1 MSCREAA
8 DCEYLW
14 KSKSDLV
21 KYHTFLVLIA
31 IQPISGVLSI
41 GEEKS
46 NTSQDV
52 SMIITA
58 PSPPSSLLNAGILQ
72 TIYPGH
78 LSNHYS
84 SMLQGMKLAPAHVH
98 YFWSKNCSYWTHK
111 EEKGI
116 KSKKEVGSNSSHE
129 VNESNHVHLL
139 PLWWSSWWICAVGC
153 FCLYWLLGSCLLLIF
168 CYHLSHL
175 RFCPFRETTSQW
187 PNDNLGVLFRTI
199 VSNHW
204 NTSIWQYMSNN
215 ILIFTWNKIADR

>member
-1 MSCREAA
+1 MSCREAV

-41 GEEKS
+41 EEEKS

-58 PSPPSSLLNAGILQ
+58 PSPPSSLLNADILQ
-72 TIYPGH
+72 TIYSGH

-98 YFWSKNCSYWTHK
+98 HFWSKNCSFELAK
-111 EEKGI
+111 KGGTLERTMEYPNVKLRYSFTCNCLVPLFPI
-116 KSKKEVGSNSSHE
+116 VFYECLTVMRVVSSSFRKLYTPLRVSPIHNRHS
-129 VNESNHVHLL
+129 VFHL
-139 PLWWSSWWICAVGC
+139 
-153 FCLYWLLGSCLLLIF
+153 
-168 CYHLSHL
+168 
-175 RFCPFRETTSQW
+175 
-187 PNDNLGVLFRTI
+187 
-199 VSNHW
+199 
-204 NTSIWQYMSNN
+204 
-215 ILIFTWNKIADR
+215 